1 MRAATS
7 PLLQRNEYLVD
18 TPRNATARRAGWM
31 LLEAIITD
39 ANIDIFD
46 KVATKNVELSK
57 LQYLGGMRQQVP
69 VQSM

>member
-18 TPRNATARRAGWM
+18 TPRNATARRTAKM
-31 LLEAIITD
+31 LLEAIIMD

-46 KVATKNVELSK
+46 ELATKLVELSK
-57 LQYLGGMRQQVP
+57 L
-69 VQSM
+69 

>member
-57 LQYLGGMRQQVP
+57 L
-69 VQSM
+69 